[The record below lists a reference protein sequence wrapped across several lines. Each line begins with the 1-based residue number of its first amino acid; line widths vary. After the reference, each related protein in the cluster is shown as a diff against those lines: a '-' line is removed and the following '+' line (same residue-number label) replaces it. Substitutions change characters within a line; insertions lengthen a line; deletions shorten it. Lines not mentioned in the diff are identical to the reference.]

1 MDSFFSSYARLLAE
15 YCLSIKKNDRVFVRS
30 TALAEP
36 LLLEVYRE
44 ILARGAFYDS
54 RIALNEEE
62 RILFESAPD
71 DSLSDI
77 SPIEKIVNESYD
89 AILTIR
95 APYNL
100 KSLQSIPPE
109 KKMKAQESKKSIHDI
124 FSRRSAE
131 GSLRWTLCEFPT
143 AASAQ
148 ECGMS
153 VSEYSRF
160 IYESCRL
167 NEDDPVAAWK
177 RCSAEQKHYSD
188 FLDKVK
194 TLAFKGD
201 GIDISMSIS
210 GRRWSN
216 SDGKR
221 NMPSGEVFSAP
232 VEDSVNGTIRFSYPA
247 IYMGE
252 EIEALTLTVEDG
264 RVVSWSA
271 KMGQSL
277 LDRLFDV
284 PGARTFGEVAVG
296 LNKGVTQFTKNI
308 LFDEKMDGTIHMA
321 VGSSYPET
329 GGLNKSAIHLDFITD
344 MKNGGEIIADGA
356 VVYRDGRF
364 LV

>member
-1 MDSFFSSYARLLAE
+1 MDSFYASYARLLSE
-15 YCLSIKKNDRVFVRS
+15 YCLSIKKNDRVFIRS

-44 ILARGAFYDS
+44 ISSRGAFYDA
-54 RIALNEEE
+54 RIMLNEED
-62 RILFESAPD
+62 RVVFENSPD
-71 DSLSDI
+71 ESLSDI
-77 SPIEKIVNESYD
+77 SPIERMVNESYD

-100 KSLQSIPPE
+100 KSLQTISPE
-109 KKMKAQESKKSIHDI
+109 RKMKAQEAKRSIHDI
-124 FSRRSAE
+124 FSKRSAE
-131 GSLRWTLCEFPT
+131 ESLRWSLCEFPT
-143 AASAQ
+143 SASAQ

-160 IYESCRL
+160 ILESCRL
-167 NEDDPVAAWK
+167 DEADPVAAWK
-177 RCSAEQKHYSD
+177 RCSAEQKRYTD
-188 FLDKVK
+188 FLNGVSE
-194 TLAFKGD
+194 LSFKGD
-201 GIDISMSIS
+201 DIDISMSVK

-232 VEDSVNGTIRFSYPA
+232 VEDSVNGSIYFSYPA

-252 EIEALTLTVEDG
+252 EIEALTLKVERG

-271 KMGQSL
+271 KRGQSL
-277 LDRLFDV
+277 LDRLFEV

-296 LNKGVTQFTKNI
+296 LNKGVTRFTKNI

-321 VGSSYPET
+321 VGSSYSET
-329 GGLNKSAIHLDFITD
+329 GGMNKSAIHLDFITD
-344 MKNGGEIIADGA
+344 MKNGGQIIADGS

-364 LV
+364 LI